1 MNYHLKTYIK
11 KASLLGMLTVITAC
25 QQPKEEATEPFD
37 MNFFFPLMAW
47 DDVRDESTIQKMS
60 ECGINSIAFVPPTL
74 LDACQ
79 KYGMKAIVFDQ
90 GVTPEWDK
98 PFKADVANKRLGEL
112 IEKYNDHPAVYGYH
126 LKDEPYI
133 AEYGELGKS
142 VEFVKQH
149 APGKWPYINLFPN
162 YRFPDTGEWYAE
174 SSAGDWY
181 KNEYLQRFVDECKG
195 LVLSYDNYSLIG
207 EDGFSDNYWTN
218 LWDVRLAS
226 LRNNLPFHTIVLSVG
241 FHGCRIPTTADLSI
255 QVFGALAYGARGI
268 GYWKFVSEVLTLCDA
283 PELGDLRGA
292 PLDEFG
298 EPTAMYPLLKNLNY
312 RISNMIPV
320 LLKLRSDDV
329 YHIGE
334 IPEKHHGVTEQN
346 IIQGIKDGGKFV
358 VGEFTHTEDGS
369 RWVMVVNKDL
379 KSSAL
384 FQPLYNKEYASV
396 QFLCMKTGKLKLL
409 EPWYALA
416 PGHGVLL
423 RLE

>member
-1 MNYHLKTYIK
+1 M
-11 KASLLGMLTVITAC
+11 
-25 QQPKEEATEPFD
+25 
-37 MNFFFPLMAW
+37 
-47 DDVRDESTIQKMS
+47 
-60 ECGINSIAFVPPTL
+60 
-74 LDACQ
+74 
-79 KYGMKAIVFDQ
+79 
-90 GVTPEWDK
+90 
-98 PFKADVANKRLGEL
+98 
-112 IEKYNDHPAVYGYH
+112 
-126 LKDEPYI
+126 
-133 AEYGELGKS
+133 
-142 VEFVKQH
+142 
-149 APGKWPYINLFPN
+149 
-162 YRFPDTGEWYAE
+162 
-174 SSAGDWY
+174 
-181 KNEYLQRFVDECKG
+181 
-195 LVLSYDNYSLIG
+195 
-207 EDGFSDNYWTN
+207 
-218 LWDVRLAS
+218 
-226 LRNNLPFHTIVLSVG
+226 RNNLPFHTIVLSVG